1 MDELIEKLTY
11 LGQIVTIKNG
21 YVFTLLLRT
30 SKADKIVLDVL
41 GHVTSAIKDKNNV
54 EVIQND
60 GDFILIILKP

>member
-1 MDELIEKLTY
+1 MDDLIKKLTY
-11 LGQIVTIKNG
+11 LGQIVTIKND

-30 SKADKIVLDVL
+30 PKADKIVLDVL

-54 EVIQND
+54 EILQND